1 MIFAVRIFLAG
12 VAFMASSLPGL
23 SEVPGITDEISTRQ
37 YEGTLSLTGL
47 NDTVIVYRDERGMPH
62 IYAKNEHDLYMAT
75 GYITAQERLW
85 QMDLVR
91 RSASGRLAEI
101 FGKSFVQADIFSRC
115 LRIREKA
122 RQIID
127 NEDPRIL
134 SSLTAYT
141 DGVNAFIASY
151 GKHLPLEFRLL
162 SYTPEPWTLEN
173 IASIIGLLGWNLDCR
188 NLTAELYVYQL
199 VSRIGAEKAAALIP
213 DWQATDAVVYPDFA
227 LSDSVILRTR
237 EMISSLAG
245 IAELGVSGLSSSNN
259 WAVSGNRSETGMPLM
274 SNDMH
279 LNLPSPGIWM
289 QMHQVIP
296 GELNVTGV
304 LIPGAP
310 FIIAGHNSSIAW
322 GMTNFRV
329 DAIDLY
335 AEKLNPDNPGLY
347 LLNGDWREMTKM
359 KEVVNIRG
367 GKADTVTICFTHRG
381 PVISGCIDTDD
392 ISPNLQWIGYDYLMG
407 LHGHENPA
415 ISMKWSGY
423 DDSDE
428 VKAVWLINR
437 ARGWDDF
444 RVGIS
449 LFRAISQNCVYAD
462 TMGNIGMSSGGGIPL
477 RNGSAIL
484 IRNGETDEYDW
495 KGYVPFDQMPWEFNP
510 ASGYVSSANNR
521 IVDDDYPWFISNSF
535 ELPYRINRI
544 RTMIGEKEKFG
555 IDDFCMM
562 ITDQHSDL
570 ARLMTP
576 LILRIREDHV
586 PVSPLEAAMLDT
598 LAAWDYDMNPSLVSP
613 TILEYFRTSFRRNL
627 LADELGELYESM
639 WDISAEYYIYRLL
652 AEGYDG
658 MVDDITT
665 ERPETQDDI
674 VRRSFT
680 EAIASLEK
688 DYGRHPEHWNWGR
701 IHSVTFTH
709 PLGSV
714 KILGSLL
721 HLNSRKYPVGGSD
734 HTVCPFFT
742 YKPGFAAVNGASVR
756 HIFNTADWDA
766 SLSVIPGGIS
776 GVPGSEF
783 YLSQADDYI
792 DGKFYPDHFSREAV
806 LSSVKYTLMLM
817 PPPQLDITH

>member
-1 MIFAVRIFLAG
+1 MIFPVRIFLAG
-12 VAFMASSLPGL
+12 VAFLASSLPGL
-23 SEVPGITDEISTRQ
+23 SEVTGITDRISNLQ
-37 YEGTLSLTGL
+37 YEGTMPLSGLT
-47 NDTVIVYRDERGMPH
+47 DTVTIYRDERGIPH
-62 IYAKNEHDLYMAT
+62 LYAKNEHDLYMAT
-75 GYITAQERLW
+75 GYIAAQERLW

-91 RSASGRLAEI
+91 RSTSGRLAEI

-115 LRIREKA
+115 LRIQEKSKHL
-122 RQIID
+122 IE

-134 SSLTAYT
+134 DCLTAYT
-141 DGVNAFIASY
+141 DGVNAYIASC
-151 GKHLPLEFRLL
+151 GKRLPLEFRLL
-162 SYTPEPWTLEN
+162 SYTPEPWTPEN
-173 IASIIGLLGWNLDCR
+173 IASIIGLMGWNLDCR
-188 NLTAELYVYQL
+188 NLTAELFVYQL
-199 VSRIGAEKAAALIP
+199 FRKVGATMAASLIP
-213 DWQATDAVVYPDFA
+213 DWRAADAVVYPDFA
-227 LSDSVILRTR
+227 ISDSIIFRTR
-237 EMISSLAG
+237 EMISSLTG
-245 IAELGVSGLSSSNN
+245 ISDLGVSTLSSSNN
-259 WAVSGNRSETGMPLM
+259 WAVTGYRSDTGMPLM

-279 LNLPSPGIWM
+279 LNLPLPGIWM

-335 AEKLNPDNPGLY
+335 AEKLNPANPDLY
-347 LLNGDWREMTKM
+347 LFNGEWREMTKM
-359 KEVVNIRG
+359 KMAVNIRG
-367 GKADTVTICFTHRG
+367 EKADTVTIRFTHRG
-381 PVISGCIDTDD
+381 PVISGCIDITD
-392 ISPNLQWIGYDYLMG
+392 ISPDLQWIGYDYLTG
-407 LHGHENPA
+407 LQGHEKSA

-423 DDSDE
+423 DESDE

-444 RVGIS
+444 RSALS

-462 TMGNIGMSSGGGIPL
+462 TMGNIGMSSCGGIPV
-477 RNGSAIL
+477 RNGSAIM

-495 KGYVPFDQMPWEFNP
+495 KGYVPFEQMPWVFNP

-521 IVDDDYPWFISNSF
+521 SVDDDYPWFISNTF

-544 RTMIGEKEKFG
+544 RTMLGEKEKLG
-555 IDDFCMM
+555 TDDFCMM

-576 LILRIREDHV
+576 VILRIREDYV

-598 LAAWDYDMNPSLVSP
+598 LFSWDYDMSPSLISP
-613 TILEYFRTSFRRNL
+613 TLLEYFRISFKRNL
-627 LADELGELYESM
+627 LADELGELFDNM

-652 AEGYDG
+652 AEGSDE

-665 ERPETQDDI
+665 EGTETLDDI

-688 DYGRHPEHWNWGR
+688 DHGHHPEHWKWGK
-701 IHSVTFTH
+701 IHTVTFTH

-714 KILGSLL
+714 KILGSIL
-721 HLNSRKYPVGGSD
+721 HLNSEKYPVGGSD

-742 YKPGFAAVNGASVR
+742 LKPGFDAVIGASVR
-756 HIFNTADWDA
+756 HIFNTADWDS
-766 SLSVIPGGIS
+766 SLTIIPGGIS

-792 DGKFYPDHFSREAV
+792 EGRFYTDHFSSDAV
-806 LSSVKYTLMLM
+806 LSSAKYKLVLT
-817 PPPQLDITH
+817 PPPPLDIDH